1 MLFFIKADYLFNGL
15 ISQTY
20 SLFQGFRY
28 KKFILLT
35 KSKDE
40 TNNLESFIK
49 L

>member
-1 MLFFIKADYLFNGL
+1 MFFLVKADYLFNGL

-20 SLFQGFRY
+20 GIFQGFRY

-35 KSKDE
+35 KSKDK

>member
-1 MLFFIKADYLFNGL
+1 MFFFIKADYLFNGL

-28 KKFILLT
+28 KVYSFDQVKRQ
-35 KSKDE
+35 D
-40 TNNLESFIK
+40 NLESFIK